1 MAGLSGLGV
10 QTGPARAPRA
20 LQPAAPRPEQRNPC
34 PPPPGRRGDGAARRE
49 PAGREDPLSPPPY
62 GPSLCPRDLVWLAL
76 QRQRAGIIRRPSS
89 LNDLDQSQDER
100 EVDFLKLQIVEQQNL
115 IDELSK
121 VPAPPRR
128 CPRVPPPRRRAPLGF
143 PAPRPAPSISAG
155 LALQPLPARLPWSLP
170 RPSAPPLPASSAPP
184 HGHAPPLT
192 PPLPSP
198 LVPPP
203 TIDTSIPPRLSPPR
217 SLASLLTSP
226 LASCPPAGPA
236 GLPPCPPW
244 GLHRGH
250 APVAL

>member
-155 LALQPLPARLPWSLP
+155 HARRP
-170 RPSAPPLPASSAPP
+170 RPPA
-184 HGHAPPLT
+184 